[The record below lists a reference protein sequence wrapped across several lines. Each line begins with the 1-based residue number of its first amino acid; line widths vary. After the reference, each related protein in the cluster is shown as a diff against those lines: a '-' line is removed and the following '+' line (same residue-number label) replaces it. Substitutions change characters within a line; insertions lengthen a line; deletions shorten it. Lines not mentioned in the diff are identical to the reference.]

1 MIRQGEFLERKASD
15 RAGQRVSTAGER
27 AMPALFNGG
36 EHFAAYVAHELRAPL
51 ATQRALLEL
60 VLADR
65 DADVAVWR
73 GVGEEVLGACR
84 RQERLLEACL
94 VLARS
99 EGRLQRWERVD
110 LAVAAVEALRAHA
123 VGGLERVVVLEP
135 AWALGDPV
143 LLERLAANLVSN
155 AVRHNVV
162 GGRVV
167 VETRTAAGAAVLSVA
182 NSGRLIA
189 AGELQRLFRPFQRLE
204 SGSGCSG
211 GGLGLVIVRAVAD
224 AHGAVVS
231 ARAASGGG
239 VEIDVVFPAL
249 D

>member
-1 MIRQGEFLERKASD
+1 VNGPGRC
-15 RAGQRVSTAGER
+15 AGEVS
-27 AMPALFNGG
+27 ASGTVEGG

-110 LAVAAVEALRAHA
+110 LAVVAVEALRAHA

-162 GGRVV
+162 GGRVE
-167 VETRTAAGAAVLSVA
+167 VETRTVAGAAVLSVA

-231 ARAASGGG
+231 ARAARGGG